1 MACGEVWT
9 TEARNVLT
17 LLRGKKA
24 SSRVIQ
30 EELELDHAS
39 SWVDCFNG
47 ANFCHTLIAAGVQC
61 LQQAQGSGFIVN
73 YSITFLEAIG
83 AKYNNL
89 KLNVLLKFVNMMDA
103 SLAFYFVDK
112 FGRRRCVVIRPPNNE
127 QAEVPTLQLRE
138 KTITISTF
146 IGFTGSV
153 IATLVAPHLLDAG
166 HGDLQGKVGFVWGS
180 FPVASAIWT
189 FFFVPQ
195 LKGRSLKEL
204 DELFEKRVNVFRFG
218 NHETLAMAPVSLWS
232 KL

>member
-112 FGRRRCVVIRPPNNE
+112 FGRRRCLLCGALLLAACIYTVTGVVIRPPNNE
-127 QAEVPTLQLRE
+127 QGIQHSLFSNLR
-138 KTITISTF
+138 KLPL
-146 IGFTGSV
+146 GLLGGSYE
-153 IATLVAPHLLDAG
+153 AT
-166 HGDLQGKVGFVWGS
+166 
-180 FPVASAIWT
+180 
-189 FFFVPQ
+189 
-195 LKGRSLKEL
+195 
-204 DELFEKRVNVFRFG
+204 
-218 NHETLAMAPVSLWS
+218 
-232 KL
+232 